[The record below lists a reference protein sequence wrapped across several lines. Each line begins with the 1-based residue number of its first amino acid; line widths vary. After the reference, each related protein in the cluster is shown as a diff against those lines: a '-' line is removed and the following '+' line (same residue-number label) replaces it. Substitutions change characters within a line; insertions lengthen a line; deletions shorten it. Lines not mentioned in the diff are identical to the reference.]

1 VKFEK
6 SDAAELS
13 IKTDTG
19 DVTGTLLT
27 EKIFDAKSST
37 GDVDV
42 PKTGSGGKCEIRTGT
57 GDIRIKID
65 GVNG

>member
-1 VKFEK
+1 MEK
-6 SDAAELS
+6 SDAATLS

-27 EKIFDAKSST
+27 EKTFDAKAST

-42 PKTGSGGKCEIRTGT
+42 PKTTAGGVCKIRTDT
-57 GDIRIKID
+57 GDICINIED
-65 GVNG
+65 ENG